1 LGGLRL
7 ETHGFTVGYC
17 RSLLRS
23 YKWIL
28 KTPPKLLLL
37 RNKLAT
43 GRPQD
48 LADVERVG
56 GKIR

>member
-1 LGGLRL
+1 
-7 ETHGFTVGYC
+7 
-17 RSLLRS
+17 
-23 YKWIL
+23 L